1 MIVKEWRD
9 ARWGL
14 LSLMI
19 ILLLALNL
27 TPYETTVKMAEI
39 AKDEPTEYPDGTRIP
54 EEERFPTNPVE
65 IAIEEMWELGY
76 YASGIVAFVPL
87 AAILGA
93 VSISGEVGR
102 STILLLLSRPIGR
115 SRLLL
120 TKYAVYAEV
129 LLATVLLSSVLLV
142 LVAATLGYPLGQLSI
157 VGVVLS
163 AVLLWLGS
171 LSVMG
176 VALLMSVVF
185 RSVIGSILATTLAV
199 YLMFVLPGP
208 FIDRFLWSEYHTFGI
223 SEELV
228 WRLTLPYY
236 WTDEDLYM
244 GGSYAA
250 TNFLVCL
257 IAAAVPIL
265 AALWL
270 FNRKAY

>member
-1 MIVKEWRD
+1 MIAKEWRE

-19 ILLLALNL
+19 ILLLVLNL
-27 TPYETTVKMAEI
+27 TSYETTVKIADM

-54 EEERFPTNPVE
+54 EEERSPTNPTE

-76 YASGIVAFVPL
+76 YASGIIAFVPL

-102 STILLLLSRPIGR
+102 NTILLLLSRPISRAR
-115 SRLLL
+115 SLL
-120 TKYAVYAEV
+120 TKYAVYAGV
-129 LLATVLLSSVLLV
+129 LLATALLGSVLLV
-142 LVAATLGYPLGQLSI
+142 FVAATLGYPLGHLSI

-171 LSVMG
+171 LSVLG
-176 VALLMSVVF
+176 VAILMSVVF
-185 RSVIGSILATTLAV
+185 RSVIGSVLATTLAV

-208 FIDRFLWSEYHTFGI
+208 FMDRSLWSEYHTFGI

-228 WRLTLPYY
+228 WRFTLPYY
-236 WTDEDLYM
+236 WTNEDMYM
-244 GGSYAA
+244 GGSLAA

-257 IAAAVPIL
+257 IAAAVPLL